1 MRILRI
7 GHGLSKFEVTTVFV
21 LSSCVVEGYYQY
33 QMLVFDL
40 CSVGGICD
48 LFICCLYL
56 SLLTM
61 IDYIYIYNM
70 CFVPM
75 DCFFNLLIF
84 L

>member
-40 CSVGGICD
+40 CSVGGIV
-48 LFICCLYL
+48 IC
-56 SLLTM
+56 S
-61 IDYIYIYNM
+61 
-70 CFVPM
+70 FVV
-75 DCFFNLLIF
+75 CICHC
-84 L
+84 